1 MSTRTV
7 GQTEGDQHVT
17 RIQNKLVSSAATF
30 RAELERDL
38 KTALSNG
45 GFSAADA
52 ITARTTVINA
62 VKAVLW

>member
-17 RIQNKLVSSAATF
+17 RIQNKLVSSATAF
-30 RAELERDL
+30 RAELERELRD
-38 KTALSNG
+38 ALAGG
-45 GFSAADA
+45 GFSTADA